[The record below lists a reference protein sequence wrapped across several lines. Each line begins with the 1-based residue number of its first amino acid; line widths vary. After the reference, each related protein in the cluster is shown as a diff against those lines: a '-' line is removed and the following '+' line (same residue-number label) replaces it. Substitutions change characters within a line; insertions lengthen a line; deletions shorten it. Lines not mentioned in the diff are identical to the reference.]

1 MSRTI
6 LVTGATG
13 YVGGRLVP
21 RLLAAGYR
29 VRCLT
34 RDPARLAGRPWPGV
48 EIVPGVMFEPG
59 TLGPV
64 LAGVGVAYYLVHS
77 MAEGEA
83 GFEERDRRAAA
94 NFAAAARDAGVQ
106 RIIYLG
112 GLGRED
118 LSPHLQ
124 SRQDVGR
131 VLRESGV
138 PLTEFRAAVIV
149 GAGSMSF
156 EMIRYLTERIPVMI
170 CPRWVDTPCQPLGI
184 RNLLEYLIAAL
195 EEPRSAGRII
205 EIGGADVLT
214 YGQMMLIYAEV
225 RKLRRWMIRVPV
237 LTPRLSSLWVGLV
250 TPIPAA
256 YARPLIEGL
265 RSPVLVH
272 DPSARTLFPQITPM
286 SYREAVR
293 LAVERLN
300 LNAVETNWA
309 GAYGPPP
316 GGAGTT
322 TLQTI
327 EGLQIERREVLVP
340 TDPATVY
347 RVFSGIGGRRGWFY
361 ANWLWR
367 ARALLDRLVGGVG
380 MRRGRRDPNALLP
393 GDALDWWRVEQVEP
407 VHMVRLRAEM
417 KLPGA
422 GCLDFSAD
430 PAPGGT
436 LLRQTAYFQPRG
448 LPGFLYWYGLY
459 PVHRIIF
466 KGMISALAARAVRA
480 ARRSAR
486 GRGHPAAAPRRGEPS
501 GSNSVVRARGGRSR
515 PH

>member
-1 MSRTI
+1 M
-6 LVTGATG
+6 
-13 YVGGRLVP
+13 
-21 RLLAAGYR
+21 
-29 VRCLT
+29 
-34 RDPARLAGRPWPGV
+34 
-48 EIVPGVMFEPG
+48 
-59 TLGPV
+59 
-64 LAGVGVAYYLVHS
+64 
-77 MAEGEA
+77 
-83 GFEERDRRAAA
+83 
-94 NFAAAARDAGVQ
+94 
-106 RIIYLG
+106 
-112 GLGRED
+112 
-118 LSPHLQ
+118 
-124 SRQDVGR
+124 
-131 VLRESGV
+131 
-138 PLTEFRAAVIV
+138 
-149 GAGSMSF
+149 
-156 EMIRYLTERIPVMI
+156 
-170 CPRWVDTPCQPLGI
+170 
-184 RNLLEYLIAAL
+184 
-195 EEPRSAGRII
+195 
-205 EIGGADVLT
+205 
-214 YGQMMLIYAEV
+214 
-225 RKLRRWMIRVPV
+225 
-237 LTPRLSSLWVGLV
+237 V

-272 DPSARTLFPQITPM
+272 DSSARTLFPQITPM

-316 GGAGTT
+316 GGAVTT

-407 VHMVRLRAEM
+407 GRMVRLRAEM

-422 GCLDFSAD
+422 GWLEFSAD

-448 LPGFLYWYGLY
+448 LPGFLYWYSLY
-459 PVHRIIF
+459 PIHRIIF
-466 KGMISALAARAVRA
+466 TGMIAALAARAVRA

-486 GRGHPAAAPRRGEPS
+486 GA
-501 GSNSVVRARGGRSR
+501 
-515 PH
+515 